1 MMIDDVY
8 KPKSDKE
15 WQAENDA
22 NTLARANLI
31 TSDAERLSAAQD
43 AAAQMAEKEKEEAA
57 AMTKVAK
64 GQKTRP
70 AREGTGQSPSRDFNV
85 FEKI

>member
-8 KPKSDKE
+8 QPKSDKE

-31 TSDAERLSAAQD
+31 TQDASRLSAAQD
-43 AAAQMAEKEKEEAA
+43 AAAKMAEKEKQEAA

-70 AREGTGQSPSRDFNV
+70 QRDPNQPASFNV
-85 FEKI
+85 FQKL